1 MEVSTIRVCGDEWMK
16 VKLKDLGKIS
26 TGNTPSKK
34 IPEFYDSK
42 DIGFVKPDIISEFQI
57 DYIENTTEYLAEA
70 ARNKARIV
78 KKNAVFVTCI
88 GSIGKIGIVKNKELA
103 FNQQINAIEPNEKVL
118 PKYLAYGIFA
128 NKRRLQT
135 ISNAPVV
142 PIINKTQFGEFEIDI
157 INDIKVQLKV
167 VELLDKVSELIANR
181 KEELIKL
188 DELIQARFVEMFG
201 NPFATS
207 KWTVKKLKDI
217 SESMVD
223 GSNVNP
229 DYYEPE
235 GEVLFLRI
243 QNVWRNE
250 FRLDDS
256 VYIAQ
261 EINKNQ
267 YYDTSLRT
275 GDLLITKIGRY
286 YTKDS
291 SLGRVSVYR
300 GDDDCA
306 NYSNNIMRVRLDSSV
321 NSEFVNVLLNLEDY
335 QFFIK
340 RTSKGGTD
348 KRALSKSLIGSY
360 PIILPPKELQ
370 DEFVGFVKRI
380 DKSKSA
386 IKKSLEKT
394 QLLFDSLMQKY
405 FG

>member
-1 MEVSTIRVCGDEWMK
+1 MEVRTIRVCGDEWMK

-157 INDIKVQLKV
+157 INDTKVQLKV

-201 NPFATS
+201 EPGADDFGWGLVSLGSVCCINPKKSQDKNLDIGEEVSFVPMTAVTEHGEISTTTTMKYDDVKTGFTYFAEN
-207 KWTVKKLKDI
+207 D
-217 SESMVD
+217 
-223 GSNVNP
+223 
-229 DYYEPE
+229 
-235 GEVLFLRI
+235 VLFAKITPCMENGKGAVARGLHNRIGFGSTEFHVLRPI
-243 QNVWRNE
+243 SGKTNSYWIYMLTAFPE
-250 FRLDDS
+250 FR
-256 VYIAQ
+256 
-261 EINKNQ
+261 KNAA
-267 YYDTSLRT
+267 SNMT
-275 GDLLITKIGRY
+275 GSAGQR
-286 YTKDS
+286 
-291 SLGRVSVYR
+291 RVPVSFLE
-300 GDDDCA
+300 
-306 NYSNNIMRVRLDSSV
+306 NYQVAV
-321 NSEFVNVLLNLEDY
+321 P
-335 QFFIK
+335 
-340 RTSKGGTD
+340 
-348 KRALSKSLIGSY
+348 
-360 PIILPPKELQ
+360 PIELQ
-370 DEFVGFVKRI
+370 EQFAAFVEQT